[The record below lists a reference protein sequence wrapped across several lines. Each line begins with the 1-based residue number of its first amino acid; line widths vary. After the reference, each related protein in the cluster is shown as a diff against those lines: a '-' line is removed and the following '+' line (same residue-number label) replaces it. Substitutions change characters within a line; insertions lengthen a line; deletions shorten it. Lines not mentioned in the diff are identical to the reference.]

1 MDGKLA
7 TINEADRITILG
19 AMPMKPRTELSMQ
32 LYDMLIERGYH
43 EKLCDAITQRLNT
56 DYTATRMIG
65 YLSHYSNLPEEEVVD
80 EMIAILSERD
90 ALIKKK
96 ETEHA
101 QAVINEIYMYGL
113 GVENDESAG
122 E

>member
-1 MDGKLA
+1 
-7 TINEADRITILG
+7 
-19 AMPMKPRTELSMQ
+19 MKARSELSMQ
-32 LYDMLIERGYH
+32 RYDMLIERGYH
-43 EKLCDAITQRLNT
+43 KTLCDAITQRLNT

-65 YLSHYSNLPEEEVVD
+65 YLSHYSNLPEEEIVD

-113 GVENDESAG
+113 GVEEESS
-122 E
+122 EE

>member
-1 MDGKLA
+1 
-7 TINEADRITILG
+7 
-19 AMPMKPRTELSMQ
+19 MKPRTELSMQ

-43 EKLCDAITQRLNT
+43 AKLCDAITQRLNT

-65 YLSHYSNLPEEEVVD
+65 YLSHYSNLPEEEIVD

-96 ETEHA
+96 ELEHA
-101 QAVINEIYMYGL
+101 QATINEIYLYGL
-113 GVENDESAG
+113 GVEEDESDG

>member
-1 MDGKLA
+1 
-7 TINEADRITILG
+7 
-19 AMPMKPRTELSMQ
+19 MQ

-43 EKLCDAITQRLNT
+43 KALCDAITQRLNT

-65 YLSHYSNLPEEEVVD
+65 YLSHYSNLPEEEIVD

-113 GVENDESAG
+113 GVEDDSPE